1 MERRELLKTA
11 ALLCGSAAT
20 GVLLSTP
27 SLAIT
32 NAFQQASANAGHSLN
47 LLNTVQLET
56 LRRICELTI
65 PATDTPSATQVNC
78 HFFIDAQLSSVFD
91 TQTQHAAVTLL
102 DALDNHAV
110 HQHKQGFSQL
120 NETAQLAL
128 LTKLEVASAPFSVI
142 QKDAFK
148 VLKGLIV
155 FGYYTSQPGATKE
168 LTYLAVPGR
177 FVGSVKLSKIGS
189 AYSSKAYY

>member
-65 PATDTPSATQVNC
+65 PATDTPSAAQVNC
-78 HFFIDAQLSSVFD
+78 HFFIDQIELSSVMSF
-91 TQTQHAAVTLL
+91 
-102 DALDNHAV
+102 
-110 HQHKQGFSQL
+110 L
-120 NETAQLAL
+120 NSL
-128 LTKLEVASAPFSVI
+128 SV
-142 QKDAFK
+142 
-148 VLKGLIV
+148 
-155 FGYYTSQPGATKE
+155 S
-168 LTYLAVPGR
+168 
-177 FVGSVKLSKIGS
+177 LSKSIFDEDRL
-189 AYSSKAYY
+189 KHKRT

>member
-1 MERRELLKTA
+1 MERRELLKSVA
-11 ALLCGSAAT
+11 VLCGSAAT

-27 SLAIT
+27 SLAVT
-32 NAFQQASANAGHSLN
+32 QAFQESGTGHQAK
-47 LLNTVQLET
+47 LLSTAQLET

-65 PATDTPSATQVNC
+65 PATDTPSAAQVNC
-78 HFFIDAQLSSVFD
+78 HFFIDAQLYSVFD
-91 TQTQHAAVTLL
+91 KATQQAVSALL
-102 DALDNHAV
+102 TTVDNQAMD
-110 HQHKQGFSQL
+110 QHKQGFTQL
-120 NETAQLAL
+120 NEDAQLAL
-128 LTKLEVASAPFSVI
+128 LTSLESARSPFSAI
-142 QKDAFK
+142 EKDVFK